1 MFEVPQGDELVV
13 NRGNDETNQYYYSA
27 RISNTN
33 HSGRAALVIFMT
45 PKIRYITLTLL
56 TSASLR
62 LGINVTNFQ
71 YIVNLSPSS
80 SSQLSVRLD
89 GPVLSVVSIYPT
101 DFLLQYTGR
110 SILNLF
116 NLN

>member
-1 MFEVPQGDELVV
+1 MFVKPQGDGLVV

-27 RISNTN
+27 ILSTTN
-33 HSGRAALVIFMT
+33 HRGRPEFIIYMT

-56 TSASLR
+56 TSASLS
-62 LGINVTNFQ
+62 LNILTSGSLHT
-71 YIVNLSPSS
+71 VNLSPSS
-80 SSQLSVRLD
+80 SSQHSVRLD
-89 GPVLSVVSIYPT
+89 DPFLAMLSWNQE

>member
-1 MFEVPQGDELVV
+1 MFVKPQGDGLVV
-13 NRGNDETNQYYYSA
+13 NRRNEETNQYYYSA
-27 RISNTN
+27 ILSTTN
-33 HSGRAALVIFMT
+33 HSSPPEFIIYMT

-89 GPVLSVVSIYPT
+89 GPLLSVVSIYPT

-110 SILNLF
+110 SILNLI